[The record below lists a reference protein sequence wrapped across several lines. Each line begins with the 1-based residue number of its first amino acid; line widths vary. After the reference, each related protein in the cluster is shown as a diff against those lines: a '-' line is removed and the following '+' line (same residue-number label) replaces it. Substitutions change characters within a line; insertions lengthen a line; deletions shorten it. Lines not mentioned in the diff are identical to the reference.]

1 MSSGMLTFAQKKSDI
16 FLLIINKADFPLF
29 YDETLYSLVG
39 LTSD

>member
-1 MSSGMLTFAQKKSDI
+1 MSSEMVIFAQKKSGI

-39 LTSD
+39 LASD